1 MPELGVTLNTISLF
15 AYILVL
21 GIVVDDAIV
30 TGENVY
36 SHLRRGASPQVAAE
50 KGTVEVAVPV
60 TFGVLTTMVAF
71 VPLLMVEGVRGAIFS
86 QIPMIVIPVLLFSLI
101 ESKWILPAHL
111 SGIRLDH
118 EGPILRHISRIQR
131 WFADGLE
138 TFIFRIYRPVLN
150 LSLSE
155 RYLTVAIFCVG
166 GALLT
171 ALIMSGW
178 MRWIFFPR
186 IQSEVARA
194 TLVMPAGT
202 PFVTTS
208 AYVDRMT
215 DAALQLQDK
224 YRDPE
229 TGQSVVINILSN
241 SGTTGGSSSGQSNR
255 GRVFFEVE
263 APEKRKIDVTT
274 NDLVREWR
282 KMIGPLPGAESLNF
296 RAEFGRT
303 SSPIDIQLSGSN
315 FEELQAVADQLKTK
329 LGTYPN
335 VFDIEDSMSNGKEEL
350 QLRLLPAAETL
361 GVRLDNLAR
370 QVREGFFGI
379 TVQRI
384 QRGRD
389 EVNVILRYPEQER
402 ATLASLQN
410 MTIRTPGGVAVPFAE
425 VASLEPGRTP
435 AAITRIDRNR
445 TMNVTADA
453 NKQQANLEAIKS
465 DLEIFLQ
472 ETTRFYPNVKYS
484 LEGEAREQRDS
495 FNTLIFGLAGVLFAI
510 YALLAIPFRSYLQPL
525 IVMTAIP
532 FGAIGA
538 VIGHWIMDLDLT
550 IMSLMGM
557 LALTGVVV
565 NSSLVLVDYI
575 NRQQREEGMS
585 VQEAIKV
592 AGVARFRPVL
602 LTSLTTFAGLTP
614 IIFDKSTQAQF
625 LIPMAVSLGYG
636 VLFATFTTL
645 IIIPVNYLILH
656 DFSRAWYWLFH
667 GTEPLPP
674 KAAAP
679 IQPSETI
686 FGDVSTEDFDSP
698 LVGNQRNLSEE
709 KNLEMSPLSR
719 STVSQAVTNI
729 SPDDDEPSN
738 PLNTAKTDKK
748 SSLVH
753 PGSLATISTGSPLG
767 IVGGDASGNEELL
780 SPLSQPS
787 INQSSMF
794 VDLDA
799 EPDEI
804 DYEDTDK
811 IVSVIEETEP
821 TNEEELSPLSQATI
835 SQSTMFVDLDA
846 EPDEIDYEDTDKI
859 VSVIEEIEPAN
870 EEELSPLSQSSMNQS
885 SMFVDLDAEPDD
897 EEYEAPQ
904 NILSMEEDT
913 ADNEEELSPLSR
925 SPMSQPVY
933 FVDLDDE
940 EEEDTKAKN
949 KETVEA

>member
-1 MPELGVTLNTISLF
+1 
-15 AYILVL
+15 
-21 GIVVDDAIV
+21 
-30 TGENVY
+30 
-36 SHLRRGASPQVAAE
+36 
-50 KGTVEVAVPV
+50 
-60 TFGVLTTMVAF
+60 
-71 VPLLMVEGVRGAIFS
+71 
-86 QIPMIVIPVLLFSLI
+86 
-101 ESKWILPAHL
+101 
-111 SGIRLDH
+111 
-118 EGPILRHISRIQR
+118 
-131 WFADGLE
+131 
-138 TFIFRIYRPVLN
+138 
-150 LSLSE
+150 
-155 RYLTVAIFCVG
+155 
-166 GALLT
+166 
-171 ALIMSGW
+171 
-178 MRWIFFPR
+178 
-186 IQSEVARA
+186 
-194 TLVMPAGT
+194 
-202 PFVTTS
+202 
-208 AYVDRMT
+208 
-215 DAALQLQDK
+215 
-224 YRDPE
+224 
-229 TGQSVVINILSN
+229 
-241 SGTTGGSSSGQSNR
+241 
-255 GRVFFEVE
+255 
-263 APEKRKIDVTT
+263 
-274 NDLVREWR
+274 
-282 KMIGPLPGAESLNF
+282 
-296 RAEFGRT
+296 
-303 SSPIDIQLSGSN
+303 
-315 FEELQAVADQLKTK
+315 
-329 LGTYPN
+329 
-335 VFDIEDSMSNGKEEL
+335 
-350 QLRLLPAAETL
+350 
-361 GVRLDNLAR
+361 
-370 QVREGFFGI
+370 
-379 TVQRI
+379 
-384 QRGRD
+384 
-389 EVNVILRYPEQER
+389 
-402 ATLASLQN
+402 
-410 MTIRTPGGVAVPFAE
+410 
-425 VASLEPGRTP
+425 
-435 AAITRIDRNR
+435 
-445 TMNVTADA
+445 
-453 NKQQANLEAIKS
+453 
-465 DLEIFLQ
+465 
-472 ETTRFYPNVKYS
+472 
-484 LEGEAREQRDS
+484 
-495 FNTLIFGLAGVLFAI
+495 
-510 YALLAIPFRSYLQPL
+510 
-525 IVMTAIP
+525 
-532 FGAIGA
+532 
-538 VIGHWIMDLDLT
+538 
-550 IMSLMGM
+550 
-557 LALTGVVV
+557 
-565 NSSLVLVDYI
+565 
-575 NRQQREEGMS
+575 
-585 VQEAIKV
+585 
-592 AGVARFRPVL
+592 
-602 LTSLTTFAGLTP
+602 
-614 IIFDKSTQAQF
+614 
-625 LIPMAVSLGYG
+625 MAVSLGYG
-636 VLFATFTTL
+636 ILFATFTTL

-667 GTEPLPP
+667 GTEPPPP

>member
-1 MPELGVTLNTISLF
+1 
-15 AYILVL
+15 
-21 GIVVDDAIV
+21 
-30 TGENVY
+30 
-36 SHLRRGASPQVAAE
+36 
-50 KGTVEVAVPV
+50 
-60 TFGVLTTMVAF
+60 
-71 VPLLMVEGVRGAIFS
+71 
-86 QIPMIVIPVLLFSLI
+86 
-101 ESKWILPAHL
+101 
-111 SGIRLDH
+111 
-118 EGPILRHISRIQR
+118 
-131 WFADGLE
+131 
-138 TFIFRIYRPVLN
+138 
-150 LSLSE
+150 
-155 RYLTVAIFCVG
+155 
-166 GALLT
+166 
-171 ALIMSGW
+171 
-178 MRWIFFPR
+178 
-186 IQSEVARA
+186 
-194 TLVMPAGT
+194 
-202 PFVTTS
+202 
-208 AYVDRMT
+208 
-215 DAALQLQDK
+215 
-224 YRDPE
+224 
-229 TGQSVVINILSN
+229 
-241 SGTTGGSSSGQSNR
+241 
-255 GRVFFEVE
+255 
-263 APEKRKIDVTT
+263 
-274 NDLVREWR
+274 
-282 KMIGPLPGAESLNF
+282 
-296 RAEFGRT
+296 
-303 SSPIDIQLSGSN
+303 
-315 FEELQAVADQLKTK
+315 
-329 LGTYPN
+329 
-335 VFDIEDSMSNGKEEL
+335 
-350 QLRLLPAAETL
+350 
-361 GVRLDNLAR
+361 
-370 QVREGFFGI
+370 
-379 TVQRI
+379 
-384 QRGRD
+384 
-389 EVNVILRYPEQER
+389 
-402 ATLASLQN
+402 
-410 MTIRTPGGVAVPFAE
+410 
-425 VASLEPGRTP
+425 
-435 AAITRIDRNR
+435 
-445 TMNVTADA
+445 
-453 NKQQANLEAIKS
+453 
-465 DLEIFLQ
+465 
-472 ETTRFYPNVKYS
+472 
-484 LEGEAREQRDS
+484 
-495 FNTLIFGLAGVLFAI
+495 
-510 YALLAIPFRSYLQPL
+510 
-525 IVMTAIP
+525 
-532 FGAIGA
+532 
-538 VIGHWIMDLDLT
+538 
-550 IMSLMGM
+550 
-557 LALTGVVV
+557 
-565 NSSLVLVDYI
+565 
-575 NRQQREEGMS
+575 MS

-667 GTEPLPP
+667 GAEPPPP

-698 LVGNQRNLSEE
+698 LAGNQRNLSEE

-748 SSLVH
+748 SSAVH
-753 PGSLATISTGSPLG
+753 PESLATISAGSSLG
-767 IVGGDASGNEELL
+767 IFGGDTNGNEELL

-846 EPDEIDYEDTDKI
+846 EPDETDYEDTDKI

-949 KETVEA
+949 KEPVEA